1 MLPDSL
7 RKIFLAITL
16 LNLDRKRSLGQTLF
30 SVLSPEETQG
40 NYDLRMVSSTRRNFR
55 NQGGIR
61 DPGSS
66 AKKGTVKNGAKGMSD
81 MAG

>member
-30 SVLSPEETQG
+30 SVLSPEGTQG
-40 NYDLRMVSSTRRNFR
+40 NCRPSGCGRFAEFVMAEFQRFSFS
-55 NQGGIR
+55 GGK
-61 DPGSS
+61 S
-66 AKKGTVKNGAKGMSD
+66 AVKNGAKGMSD